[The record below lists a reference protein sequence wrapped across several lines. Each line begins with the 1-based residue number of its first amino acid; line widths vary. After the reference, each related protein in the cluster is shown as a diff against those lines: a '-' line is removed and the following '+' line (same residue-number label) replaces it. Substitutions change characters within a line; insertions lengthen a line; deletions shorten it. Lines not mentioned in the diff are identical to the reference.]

1 MTQHVKVFGIGFQ
14 KTATSSLAAALYILG
29 YNVTG
34 YFGSNDPNIQENVY
48 DTAYQ
53 LADRYDAAQDT
64 PWPVLF
70 KELDARY
77 PHSKFI
83 LTIRESDKWVK
94 SVVKHFKKHRI
105 PSHEWIYGVPMAKG
119 YEDAYVQRYEAHNL
133 EVLEYFKDRP
143 DDLLVIDITKGA
155 GWREICPFLE
165 KPIPP
170 VNFPL
175 QNTST
180 EKSNQL
186 VHRGVRFIKRKI
198 PLSFVLKED
207 DMKEGVSA
215 AFVRDILHYHYA
227 MYAII
232 WDGIDA
238 INDHQFT
245 QEFPFS
251 RSSIHDLL
259 IDQMSLEETWLHRL
273 QGETS
278 PVFDLEEMLTQS
290 PYSKEKAKAIW
301 QTNQA
306 LLRNYV
312 ANMSDELCNAKLPD
326 QNGIVW
332 EAFVDMMNKGTEN
345 RVKIKNLL
353 QFLTVEV
360 EDASFVNFF
369 NTPNKKSLAF

>member
-1 MTQHVKVFGIGFQ
+1 MSHNGKVFGIGFQ

-34 YFGSNDPNIQENVY
+34 YFGSNDPNIHENVY
-48 DTAYQ
+48 DIAYQ

-83 LTIRESDKWVK
+83 LTIRDTDKWLK

-105 PSHEWIYGVPMAKG
+105 PSHEWIYGVPTAKG
-119 YEDAYVQRYEAHNL
+119 HENAYIQRYEAHNL

-155 GWREICPFLE
+155 GWKELCPFLG

-170 VNFPL
+170 VEFPL
-175 QNTST
+175 QNTAT

-186 VHRGVRFIKRKI
+186 FYRGVKFIKKKI
-198 PLSFVLKED
+198 PLSTISEEE

-227 MYAII
+227 MYSII
-232 WDGIDA
+232 WDGIAA
-238 INDHQFT
+238 INDHQFME
-245 QEFPFS
+245 EFSFS

-259 IDQMSLEETWLHRL
+259 MDQISLEETWLHRL
-273 QGETS
+273 QGKIPS
-278 PVFDLEEMLTQS
+278 SLEEILTK
-290 PYSKEKAKAIW
+290 PFHPKEKAQELW

-306 LLRNYV
+306 LLRGYV
-312 ANMSDELCNAKLPD
+312 ANMSDELCNAKLPTE
-326 QNGIVW
+326 NGLVW
-332 EAFVDMMNKGTEN
+332 EAFMDILNKGTEN

-353 QFLTVEV
+353 QFFEVEV
-360 EDASFVNFF
+360 EESSFVNFF
-369 NTPNKKSLAF
+369 NAPSKKWLVF